1 MTIYYLLVLVLV
13 IIDQITKYLTVTNI
27 PLGETVPFIE
37 GFMSFTFVK
46 NTGAAFSILEGKMWL
61 FYIVTI
67 IAIIV
72 IVYFMQTEGKQSK
85 LAAIGLSFLLAGAIG
100 NFIDRLLHQYVVDM
114 IQLEFMDFA
123 IFNLADTWITIG
135 VVIFII
141 YLLFFDET
149 DEKESVEHER

>member
-1 MTIYYLLVLVLV
+1 MTIYYLMVLILV
-13 IIDQITKYLTVTNI
+13 IIDQFTKYLTVTNI
-27 PLGETVPFIE
+27 APGETIPFIE
-37 GFMSFTFVK
+37 GIMSFTFVK
-46 NTGAAFSILEGKMWL
+46 NTGAAFSILEGQMWL
-61 FYIVTI
+61 FYIVTV

-100 NFIDRLLHQYVVDM
+100 NFVDRLLHQYVVDM
-114 IQLEFMDFA
+114 IQLDFMDFA

-135 VVIFII
+135 VVIFIT

-149 DEKESVEHER
+149 DEKESVKHGR